1 MQRIQKGKFI
11 MKKAISVLM
20 IAACM
25 LCMVTA
31 CEKKDK
37 KENDTSA
44 AQATETDC
52 TAAERVTT
60 EPEGEITISEMIDQ
74 RIKEEGKIMI
84 YRMRFGPSKTP
95 LEITEDLNVN
105 IISYDGKELID
116 YGNSSNRRGET
127 RLGDI
132 IHNKVDYS
140 TYNIGT
146 YGGNWKRHRY
156 VSGGDEKYVEEE
168 GYVQREITTDDSGN
182 NAQLET
188 LYSYSKGTLYSRDAG
203 SKEWNQTE
211 KEDSLD
217 IVSFGT
223 FERIKLDGKTYM
235 TFCVRDNLDLIE
247 YDIIPDNKF
256 TENKTVV
263 YDTPGTEK
271 TTVNTVDY
279 LKKYQAV
286 PKEELEQM
294 CEEIRMYRDLGANGI
309 VIGALTP
316 DGDLDL
322 DAMRRLMNC
331 AGNMDVTLHR
341 AFDVCRDPKEALEQ
355 AVSLGMNTI
364 LTSGQQNSAVKGA
377 ELLAELQRQAAGRIR
392 IQAGGGIC
400 ADAIRE
406 LYPKTGVTAY
416 HMSGKIELA
425 SPMQYRKENV
435 NMGLPSLSEYTLY
448 RTDVKAVRGARAVL
462 EEL

>member
-1 MQRIQKGKFI
+1 

-37 KENDTSA
+37 KGNDTSA
-44 AQATETDC
+44 VQATETDC
-52 TAAERVTT
+52 TAAELVTT

-84 YRMRFGPSKTP
+84 YRMCIAESNTP
-95 LEITEDLNVN
+95 VEITEDLKVN
-105 IISYDGKELID
+105 IISYDGEKLKSYD
-116 YGNSSNRRGET
+116 NPDDFLMET

-140 TYNIGT
+140 TYIIGA
-146 YGGNWKRHRY
+146 YGGNWKRY
-156 VSGGDEKYVEEE
+156 DNEFGDEKYVEEE

-182 NAQLET
+182 NTQMET
-188 LYSYSKGTLYSRDAG
+188 LYLYSKGTLYSRDAG

-211 KEDSLD
+211 KNDNLPV
-217 IVSFGT
+217 VSFGT

-279 LKKYQAV
+279 LKEYQAV

-294 CEEIRMYRDLGANGI
+294 I
-309 VIGALTP
+309 VFP
-316 DGDLDL
+316 SS
-322 DAMRRLMNC
+322 
-331 AGNMDVTLHR
+331 
-341 AFDVCRDPKEALEQ
+341 K
-355 AVSLGMNTI
+355 
-364 LTSGQQNSAVKGA
+364 KA
-377 ELLAELQRQAAGRIR
+377 ESSQAA
-392 IQAGGGIC
+392 
-400 ADAIRE
+400 D
-406 LYPKTGVTAY
+406 
-416 HMSGKIELA
+416 
-425 SPMQYRKENV
+425 
-435 NMGLPSLSEYTLY
+435 
-448 RTDVKAVRGARAVL
+448 
-462 EEL
+462 

>member
-1 MQRIQKGKFI
+1 
-11 MKKAISVLM
+11 
-20 IAACM
+20 
-25 LCMVTA
+25 
-31 CEKKDK
+31 
-37 KENDTSA
+37 
-44 AQATETDC
+44 
-52 TAAERVTT
+52 
-60 EPEGEITISEMIDQ
+60 
-74 RIKEEGKIMI
+74 MI
-84 YRMRFGPSKTP
+84 YRMHFGPSKTP

-140 TYNIGT
+140 TYNIGA

-182 NAQLET
+182 NAQMET
-188 LYSYSKGTLYSRDAG
+188 LYLYSKGTLYSRDAG
-203 SKEWNQTE
+203 SEVWNQTE

-235 TFCVRDNLDLIE
+235 TFCVRDDLDLIE

-279 LKKYQAV
+279 LKEYQAV
-286 PKEELEQM
+286 PQEELEQM
-294 CEEIRMYRDLGANGI
+294 I
-309 VIGALTP
+309 VFPGSE
-316 DGDLDL
+316 
-322 DAMRRLMNC
+322 
-331 AGNMDVTLHR
+331 
-341 AFDVCRDPKEALEQ
+341 K
-355 AVSLGMNTI
+355 
-364 LTSGQQNSAVKGA
+364 A
-377 ELLAELQRQAAGRIR
+377 ESSQAA
-392 IQAGGGIC
+392 
-400 ADAIRE
+400 D
-406 LYPKTGVTAY
+406 
-416 HMSGKIELA
+416 
-425 SPMQYRKENV
+425 
-435 NMGLPSLSEYTLY
+435 
-448 RTDVKAVRGARAVL
+448 
-462 EEL
+462 

>member
-1 MQRIQKGKFI
+1 

-52 TAAERVTT
+52 TAAELVTT

-84 YRMRFGPSKTP
+84 YRMHFGPSKTP

-105 IISYDGKELID
+105 IISYDGEKLTGYD
-116 YGNSSNRRGET
+116 NPDDFLMET

-140 TYNIGT
+140 TYDIGA
-146 YGGNWKRHRY
+146 YGGSWKRHRR

-188 LYSYSKGTLYSRDAG
+188 LYLYSKGTLYTREEG
-203 SKEWNQTE
+203 SEVWNQTE
-211 KEDSLD
+211 KNDNLP
-217 IVSFGT
+217 VVAFGT

-235 TFCVRDNLDLIE
+235 TFCVRDDLNLIK
-247 YDIIPDNKF
+247 YIIIPDNKF

-263 YDTPGTEK
+263 YDTPGTEG

-279 LKKYQAV
+279 LKEYQAV
-286 PKEELEQM
+286 PQEELEQM
-294 CEEIRMYRDLGANGI
+294 IVFPGSKKEE
-309 VIGALTP
+309 
-316 DGDLDL
+316 
-322 DAMRRLMNC
+322 
-331 AGNMDVTLHR
+331 
-341 AFDVCRDPKEALEQ
+341 
-355 AVSLGMNTI
+355 S
-364 LTSGQQNSAVKGA
+364 S
-377 ELLAELQRQAAGRIR
+377 QAA
-392 IQAGGGIC
+392 
-400 ADAIRE
+400 D
-406 LYPKTGVTAY
+406 
-416 HMSGKIELA
+416 
-425 SPMQYRKENV
+425 
-435 NMGLPSLSEYTLY
+435 
-448 RTDVKAVRGARAVL
+448 
-462 EEL
+462 

>member
-1 MQRIQKGKFI
+1 

-60 EPEGEITISEMIDQ
+60 EPQGEITISEMIDQ
-74 RIKEEGKIMI
+74 RIKEEGKITL
-84 YRMRFGPSKTP
+84 YRMRIAESNSPV
-95 LEITEDLNVN
+95 EITEDLKVK
-105 IISYDGKELID
+105 IISYDGDKLTGYKNPD
-116 YGNSSNRRGET
+116 DFLMET

-140 TYNIGT
+140 TYNIGA
-146 YGGNWKRHRY
+146 YGGSWKRY
-156 VSGGDEKYVEEE
+156 DNEFGDEKYVEEE

-182 NAQLET
+182 NTQMET
-188 LYSYSKGTLYSRDAG
+188 LYLYSKGTLYSRDAG
-203 SKEWNQTE
+203 SEVWNQTE
-211 KEDSLD
+211 KNDNLPV
-217 IVSFGT
+217 VSFGT

-279 LKKYQAV
+279 LKEYQAV
-286 PKEELEQM
+286 PQEELEQM
-294 CEEIRMYRDLGANGI
+294 I
-309 VIGALTP
+309 VFPGS
-316 DGDLDL
+316 
-322 DAMRRLMNC
+322 
-331 AGNMDVTLHR
+331 
-341 AFDVCRDPKEALEQ
+341 K
-355 AVSLGMNTI
+355 
-364 LTSGQQNSAVKGA
+364 KA
-377 ELLAELQRQAAGRIR
+377 ESSQAA
-392 IQAGGGIC
+392 
-400 ADAIRE
+400 D
-406 LYPKTGVTAY
+406 
-416 HMSGKIELA
+416 
-425 SPMQYRKENV
+425 
-435 NMGLPSLSEYTLY
+435 
-448 RTDVKAVRGARAVL
+448 
-462 EEL
+462 

>member
-1 MQRIQKGKFI
+1 

-20 IAACM
+20 VAACM

-31 CEKKDK
+31 CEKKNK

-44 AQATETDC
+44 VQATETDC
-52 TAAERVTT
+52 TAAELVTT

-84 YRMRFGPSKTP
+84 YRMHFGPSKTP

-105 IISYDGKELID
+105 IISYDGEKLTGYD
-116 YGNSSNRRGET
+116 NPDDFLMET

-140 TYNIGT
+140 TYNIGA

-168 GYVQREITTDDSGN
+168 GYVQREITTDDSEN

-188 LYSYSKGTLYSRDAG
+188 LYLYSKGTLYSRDAG

-211 KEDSLD
+211 KNDNLP
-217 IVSFGT
+217 VVLFGT

-247 YDIIPDNKF
+247 YYIIPDNKF

-263 YDTPGTEK
+263 YDTPGTEG

-294 CEEIRMYRDLGANGI
+294 IIFPGSE
-309 VIGALTP
+309 
-316 DGDLDL
+316 
-322 DAMRRLMNC
+322 
-331 AGNMDVTLHR
+331 
-341 AFDVCRDPKEALEQ
+341 K
-355 AVSLGMNTI
+355 
-364 LTSGQQNSAVKGA
+364 A
-377 ELLAELQRQAAGRIR
+377 ESSQAA
-392 IQAGGGIC
+392 
-400 ADAIRE
+400 D
-406 LYPKTGVTAY
+406 
-416 HMSGKIELA
+416 
-425 SPMQYRKENV
+425 
-435 NMGLPSLSEYTLY
+435 
-448 RTDVKAVRGARAVL
+448 
-462 EEL
+462 

>member
-1 MQRIQKGKFI
+1 

-20 IAACM
+20 VAACM

-31 CEKKDK
+31 CEKKNK

-44 AQATETDC
+44 VQATETDC

-84 YRMRFGPSKTP
+84 YRMHFGPSKTP

-105 IISYDGKELID
+105 IISYDGEKLTGYD
-116 YGNSSNRRGET
+116 NPDDFLMET

-211 KEDSLD
+211 KNDNLP
-217 IVSFGT
+217 VVLFGT

-235 TFCVRDNLDLIE
+235 TFCVRNNLDLIE

-279 LKKYQAV
+279 LKEYQAV
-286 PKEELEQM
+286 PQEELEQM
-294 CEEIRMYRDLGANGI
+294 I
-309 VIGALTP
+309 VFPGSE
-316 DGDLDL
+316 
-322 DAMRRLMNC
+322 
-331 AGNMDVTLHR
+331 
-341 AFDVCRDPKEALEQ
+341 K
-355 AVSLGMNTI
+355 
-364 LTSGQQNSAVKGA
+364 A
-377 ELLAELQRQAAGRIR
+377 ESSQAA
-392 IQAGGGIC
+392 
-400 ADAIRE
+400 D
-406 LYPKTGVTAY
+406 
-416 HMSGKIELA
+416 
-425 SPMQYRKENV
+425 
-435 NMGLPSLSEYTLY
+435 
-448 RTDVKAVRGARAVL
+448 
-462 EEL
+462 

>member
-25 LCMVTA
+25 LCMATA

-84 YRMRFGPSKTP
+84 YTMLIGLSETP
-95 LEITEDLNVN
+95 LEITEDSNVN
-105 IISYDGKELID
+105 IISYDGKELIG
-116 YGNSSNRRGET
+116 YRNSSNRRGET

-235 TFCVRDNLDLIE
+235 TFCVRNNLDLIE

-263 YDTPGTEK
+263 YDTPGTEE

-279 LKKYQAV
+279 LKEYQAV

-294 CEEIRMYRDLGANGI
+294 I
-309 VIGALTP
+309 VFPGS
-316 DGDLDL
+316 
-322 DAMRRLMNC
+322 
-331 AGNMDVTLHR
+331 
-341 AFDVCRDPKEALEQ
+341 K
-355 AVSLGMNTI
+355 
-364 LTSGQQNSAVKGA
+364 KA
-377 ELLAELQRQAAGRIR
+377 ESSQAA
-392 IQAGGGIC
+392 
-400 ADAIRE
+400 D
-406 LYPKTGVTAY
+406 
-416 HMSGKIELA
+416 
-425 SPMQYRKENV
+425 
-435 NMGLPSLSEYTLY
+435 
-448 RTDVKAVRGARAVL
+448 
-462 EEL
+462 

>member
-1 MQRIQKGKFI
+1 

-44 AQATETDC
+44 VQATETDC

-60 EPEGEITISEMIDQ
+60 EPEAEITISEMIDQ

-84 YRMRFGPSKTP
+84 YRMHFGPSKTP
-95 LEITEDLNVN
+95 LEITEDSNVN

-116 YGNSSNRRGET
+116 YGNSSNLRGKT

-140 TYNIGT
+140 TYNIGA
-146 YGGNWKRHRY
+146 YGASWKWHDTKY
-156 VSGGDEKYVEEE
+156 GYEKYTAEER
-168 GYVQREITTDDSGN
+168 YVQREITTDDSGN
-182 NAQLET
+182 NTQMET
-188 LYSYSKGTLYSRDAG
+188 LYMYSKGTLYTREEG
-203 SKEWNQTE
+203 SEVWNQTE

-235 TFCVRDNLDLIE
+235 TFCVRDNLNLIE

-263 YDTPGTEK
+263 YDTPGTEG

-279 LKKYQAV
+279 LKEYQAV
-286 PKEELEQM
+286 PQEELEQM
-294 CEEIRMYRDLGANGI
+294 IVFPGSKKEE
-309 VIGALTP
+309 
-316 DGDLDL
+316 
-322 DAMRRLMNC
+322 
-331 AGNMDVTLHR
+331 
-341 AFDVCRDPKEALEQ
+341 
-355 AVSLGMNTI
+355 S
-364 LTSGQQNSAVKGA
+364 S
-377 ELLAELQRQAAGRIR
+377 QAA
-392 IQAGGGIC
+392 
-400 ADAIRE
+400 D
-406 LYPKTGVTAY
+406 
-416 HMSGKIELA
+416 
-425 SPMQYRKENV
+425 
-435 NMGLPSLSEYTLY
+435 
-448 RTDVKAVRGARAVL
+448 
-462 EEL
+462 

>member
-1 MQRIQKGKFI
+1 

-25 LCMVTA
+25 LCMATA

-74 RIKEEGKIMI
+74 RIKEEGKITL
-84 YRMRFGPSKTP
+84 YRMRIAESNSPV
-95 LEITEDLNVN
+95 EITEDLKVK
-105 IISYDGKELID
+105 IISYDGDKLTGYKNPD
-116 YGNSSNRRGET
+116 DFLMET

-140 TYNIGT
+140 AYNIGA
-146 YGGNWKRHRY
+146 YGGNWKRY
-156 VSGGDEKYVEEE
+156 DNEFGDEKYVEEE

-182 NAQLET
+182 NAKLET
-188 LYSYSKGTLYSRDAG
+188 LYSYSKGTLYSRNAG

-211 KEDSLD
+211 KNDNLPV
-217 IVSFGT
+217 VSFGT

-235 TFCVRDNLDLIE
+235 TFCVRNNLDLIE

-286 PKEELEQM
+286 PQEELEQM
-294 CEEIRMYRDLGANGI
+294 IVFPGSEKEEG
-309 VIGALTP
+309 
-316 DGDLDL
+316 
-322 DAMRRLMNC
+322 
-331 AGNMDVTLHR
+331 
-341 AFDVCRDPKEALEQ
+341 
-355 AVSLGMNTI
+355 S
-364 LTSGQQNSAVKGA
+364 
-377 ELLAELQRQAAGRIR
+377 QAA
-392 IQAGGGIC
+392 
-400 ADAIRE
+400 D
-406 LYPKTGVTAY
+406 
-416 HMSGKIELA
+416 
-425 SPMQYRKENV
+425 
-435 NMGLPSLSEYTLY
+435 
-448 RTDVKAVRGARAVL
+448 
-462 EEL
+462 

>member
-1 MQRIQKGKFI
+1 

-52 TAAERVTT
+52 TAAELVTT

-84 YRMRFGPSKTP
+84 YRMHFGPSKTP

-105 IISYDGKELID
+105 IISYDGEKLKGYD
-116 YGNSSNRRGET
+116 NPDDFLMET

-140 TYNIGT
+140 TYSIGA
-146 YGGNWKRHRY
+146 YGGSWKRHRH

-182 NAQLET
+182 NAKLET
-188 LYSYSKGTLYSRDAG
+188 LYSYSKGTLYTREEESE
-203 SKEWNQTE
+203 EWNQTE
-211 KEDSLD
+211 KNDNLP
-217 IVSFGT
+217 VVLFGT

-263 YDTPGTEK
+263 YDTPGTEG

-294 CEEIRMYRDLGANGI
+294 IVFPGSKKEE
-309 VIGALTP
+309 
-316 DGDLDL
+316 
-322 DAMRRLMNC
+322 
-331 AGNMDVTLHR
+331 
-341 AFDVCRDPKEALEQ
+341 
-355 AVSLGMNTI
+355 S
-364 LTSGQQNSAVKGA
+364 S
-377 ELLAELQRQAAGRIR
+377 QAA
-392 IQAGGGIC
+392 
-400 ADAIRE
+400 D
-406 LYPKTGVTAY
+406 
-416 HMSGKIELA
+416 
-425 SPMQYRKENV
+425 
-435 NMGLPSLSEYTLY
+435 
-448 RTDVKAVRGARAVL
+448 
-462 EEL
+462 

>member
-1 MQRIQKGKFI
+1 MQRIRKGKFI

-20 IAACM
+20 VAACM

-31 CEKKDK
+31 CEKKNK

-44 AQATETDC
+44 VQATETDC
-52 TAAERVTT
+52 TAAELVTT

-74 RIKEEGKIMI
+74 SIKEEGKITLYTMLI
-84 YRMRFGPSKTP
+84 GLSETP

-140 TYNIGT
+140 TYDIGA
-146 YGGNWKRHRY
+146 YGGNWKRY
-156 VSGGDEKYVEEE
+156 DNEFGDEKYVEEE
-168 GYVQREITTDDSGN
+168 AYVQPEITTDDSGN
-182 NAQLET
+182 NTQMET
-188 LYSYSKGTLYSRDAG
+188 LYLYSKGTLYSRDAG
-203 SKEWNQTE
+203 SEVWSQTE

-235 TFCVRDNLDLIE
+235 TFCVRDNLNLIK
-247 YDIIPDNKF
+247 YYIIPDNKF

-263 YDTPGTEK
+263 YDTPGTEG

-286 PKEELEQM
+286 PQEELEQM
-294 CEEIRMYRDLGANGI
+294 I
-309 VIGALTP
+309 VFPGSKKA
-316 DGDLDL
+316 
-322 DAMRRLMNC
+322 
-331 AGNMDVTLHR
+331 
-341 AFDVCRDPKEALEQ
+341 E
-355 AVSLGMNTI
+355 SL
-364 LTSGQQNSAVKGA
+364 
-377 ELLAELQRQAAGRIR
+377 QAA
-392 IQAGGGIC
+392 
-400 ADAIRE
+400 D
-406 LYPKTGVTAY
+406 
-416 HMSGKIELA
+416 
-425 SPMQYRKENV
+425 
-435 NMGLPSLSEYTLY
+435 
-448 RTDVKAVRGARAVL
+448 
-462 EEL
+462 

>member
-1 MQRIQKGKFI
+1 

-25 LCMVTA
+25 LCMATA

-84 YRMRFGPSKTP
+84 YRMHFGPSKTP

-140 TYNIGT
+140 TYNIGA
-146 YGGNWKRHRY
+146 YGGNWKRY
-156 VSGGDEKYVEEE
+156 DNEFGDEKYVEEE

-182 NAQLET
+182 NAKLET
-188 LYSYSKGTLYSRDAG
+188 LYSYSKGTLYSRNAG

-211 KEDSLD
+211 KNDNLPV
-217 IVSFGT
+217 VSFGT

-235 TFCVRDNLDLIE
+235 TFCVRNNLDLIE

-263 YDTPGTEK
+263 YDTPGTEE

-286 PKEELEQM
+286 PQEELEQM
-294 CEEIRMYRDLGANGI
+294 I
-309 VIGALTP
+309 VFPGSKKA
-316 DGDLDL
+316 
-322 DAMRRLMNC
+322 
-331 AGNMDVTLHR
+331 
-341 AFDVCRDPKEALEQ
+341 E
-355 AVSLGMNTI
+355 SL
-364 LTSGQQNSAVKGA
+364 
-377 ELLAELQRQAAGRIR
+377 QAA
-392 IQAGGGIC
+392 
-400 ADAIRE
+400 D
-406 LYPKTGVTAY
+406 
-416 HMSGKIELA
+416 
-425 SPMQYRKENV
+425 
-435 NMGLPSLSEYTLY
+435 
-448 RTDVKAVRGARAVL
+448 
-462 EEL
+462 

>member
-1 MQRIQKGKFI
+1 

-31 CEKKDK
+31 CEK

-84 YRMRFGPSKTP
+84 YRMHFGPSKTP
-95 LEITEDLNVN
+95 LEITEDLKVK
-105 IISYDGKELID
+105 IISYDGDKLTGYKNPD
-116 YGNSSNRRGET
+116 DFLMET

-132 IHNKVDYS
+132 IHNTVDYS
-140 TYNIGT
+140 TYNIGA
-146 YGGNWKRHRY
+146 YGGSWKRY
-156 VSGGDEKYVEEE
+156 DNEFGDEKYVEEE

-182 NAQLET
+182 NAKLET
-188 LYSYSKGTLYSRDAG
+188 LYSYSKGTLYTREEG
-203 SKEWNQTE
+203 SEVWNQTE
-211 KEDSLD
+211 KNNNLP
-217 IVSFGT
+217 VVAFGT

-235 TFCVRDNLDLIE
+235 TFCVRDDLNLIK
-247 YDIIPDNKF
+247 YIIIPDNKF

-263 YDTPGTEK
+263 YDTPGTEG

-294 CEEIRMYRDLGANGI
+294 IVFPGSKKEE
-309 VIGALTP
+309 
-316 DGDLDL
+316 
-322 DAMRRLMNC
+322 
-331 AGNMDVTLHR
+331 
-341 AFDVCRDPKEALEQ
+341 
-355 AVSLGMNTI
+355 S
-364 LTSGQQNSAVKGA
+364 S
-377 ELLAELQRQAAGRIR
+377 QAA
-392 IQAGGGIC
+392 
-400 ADAIRE
+400 D
-406 LYPKTGVTAY
+406 
-416 HMSGKIELA
+416 
-425 SPMQYRKENV
+425 
-435 NMGLPSLSEYTLY
+435 
-448 RTDVKAVRGARAVL
+448 
-462 EEL
+462 

>member
-1 MQRIQKGKFI
+1 

-52 TAAERVTT
+52 TAAELVTT

-74 RIKEEGKIMI
+74 RIKEEGKITL
-84 YRMRFGPSKTP
+84 YRMRIAESNSPV
-95 LEITEDLNVN
+95 EITEDLKVK
-105 IISYDGKELID
+105 IISYDGDKLTGYKNPD
-116 YGNSSNRRGET
+116 DFLMET

-140 TYNIGT
+140 TYNIGA
-146 YGGNWKRHRY
+146 YGGNWKRY
-156 VSGGDEKYVEEE
+156 DNEFGDEKYVEEE

-182 NAQLET
+182 NTQMET
-188 LYSYSKGTLYSRDAG
+188 LYSYSKGTLYTREEG
-203 SKEWNQTE
+203 SEVWNQTE

-235 TFCVRDNLDLIE
+235 TFCVRDNLNLIK
-247 YDIIPDNKF
+247 YYIIPDNKF

-263 YDTPGTEK
+263 YDTPGTEE

-286 PKEELEQM
+286 PKEEMEQM
-294 CEEIRMYRDLGANGI
+294 I
-309 VIGALTP
+309 VFT
-316 DGDLDL
+316 
-322 DAMRRLMNC
+322 
-331 AGNMDVTLHR
+331 GNKR
-341 AFDVCRDPKEALEQ
+341 AE
-355 AVSLGMNTI
+355 S
-364 LTSGQQNSAVKGA
+364 S
-377 ELLAELQRQAAGRIR
+377 QAA
-392 IQAGGGIC
+392 
-400 ADAIRE
+400 D
-406 LYPKTGVTAY
+406 
-416 HMSGKIELA
+416 
-425 SPMQYRKENV
+425 
-435 NMGLPSLSEYTLY
+435 
-448 RTDVKAVRGARAVL
+448 
-462 EEL
+462 

>member
-1 MQRIQKGKFI
+1 MQRIQEGKFI

-20 IAACM
+20 VAACM

-52 TAAERVTT
+52 TAAELVTT
-60 EPEGEITISEMIDQ
+60 EPEAEITISEMIDQ

-84 YRMRFGPSKTP
+84 YTMLIGLSETP
-95 LEITEDLNVN
+95 LEITEDSNVN
-105 IISYDGKELID
+105 IISYDGKELIG
-116 YGNSSNRRGET
+116 YRNSSNRRGET

-140 TYNIGT
+140 TYNIGA

-168 GYVQREITTDDSGN
+168 GYVQREITTDDSEN

-188 LYSYSKGTLYSRDAG
+188 LYLYSKGTLYSRDAG

-211 KEDSLD
+211 KNDNLP
-217 IVSFGT
+217 VVLFGT

-235 TFCVRDNLDLIE
+235 TFCVRDNLNLIE

-279 LKKYQAV
+279 LKEYQAV

-294 CEEIRMYRDLGANGI
+294 I
-309 VIGALTP
+309 VFPGS
-316 DGDLDL
+316 
-322 DAMRRLMNC
+322 
-331 AGNMDVTLHR
+331 
-341 AFDVCRDPKEALEQ
+341 K
-355 AVSLGMNTI
+355 
-364 LTSGQQNSAVKGA
+364 KA
-377 ELLAELQRQAAGRIR
+377 ESSQAA
-392 IQAGGGIC
+392 
-400 ADAIRE
+400 D
-406 LYPKTGVTAY
+406 
-416 HMSGKIELA
+416 
-425 SPMQYRKENV
+425 
-435 NMGLPSLSEYTLY
+435 
-448 RTDVKAVRGARAVL
+448 
-462 EEL
+462 

>member
-1 MQRIQKGKFI
+1 

-52 TAAERVTT
+52 TAAELVTT
-60 EPEGEITISEMIDQ
+60 EPQGEITISEMIDQ

-84 YRMRFGPSKTP
+84 YRMHFGPSKTP

-105 IISYDGKELID
+105 IISYDGEKLKGYD
-116 YGNSSNRRGET
+116 NPDDFLMET

-140 TYNIGT
+140 TYSIGA
-146 YGGNWKRHRY
+146 YGGSWKRHRH

-182 NAQLET
+182 NAKLET
-188 LYSYSKGTLYSRDAG
+188 LYSYSKGTLYTREEESE
-203 SKEWNQTE
+203 EWNQTE
-211 KEDSLD
+211 KNDNLP
-217 IVSFGT
+217 VVLFGT

-247 YDIIPDNKF
+247 YYIIPDNKF

-263 YDTPGTEK
+263 YDTPGTEG

-279 LKKYQAV
+279 LKEYQVV

-294 CEEIRMYRDLGANGI
+294 IVFPGSKKEE
-309 VIGALTP
+309 
-316 DGDLDL
+316 
-322 DAMRRLMNC
+322 
-331 AGNMDVTLHR
+331 
-341 AFDVCRDPKEALEQ
+341 
-355 AVSLGMNTI
+355 S
-364 LTSGQQNSAVKGA
+364 S
-377 ELLAELQRQAAGRIR
+377 QAA
-392 IQAGGGIC
+392 
-400 ADAIRE
+400 D
-406 LYPKTGVTAY
+406 
-416 HMSGKIELA
+416 
-425 SPMQYRKENV
+425 
-435 NMGLPSLSEYTLY
+435 
-448 RTDVKAVRGARAVL
+448 
-462 EEL
+462 

>member
-44 AQATETDC
+44 VQATETDC
-52 TAAERVTT
+52 TAAELVTT

-74 RIKEEGKIMI
+74 RIKEEGKITL
-84 YRMRFGPSKTP
+84 YRMRIAESNSPV
-95 LEITEDLNVN
+95 EITEDLKVK
-105 IISYDGKELID
+105 IISYDGDKLTGYKNPD
-116 YGNSSNRRGET
+116 DFLMET

-223 FERIKLDGKTYM
+223 FERLKLDGKTYM

-247 YDIIPDNKF
+247 YYIIPDNKF

-263 YDTPGTEK
+263 YDTPGTEE

-279 LKKYQAV
+279 LKEYQAV
-286 PKEELEQM
+286 PQEELEQM
-294 CEEIRMYRDLGANGI
+294 I
-309 VIGALTP
+309 VFPGS
-316 DGDLDL
+316 
-322 DAMRRLMNC
+322 
-331 AGNMDVTLHR
+331 
-341 AFDVCRDPKEALEQ
+341 K
-355 AVSLGMNTI
+355 
-364 LTSGQQNSAVKGA
+364 KA
-377 ELLAELQRQAAGRIR
+377 ESSQAA
-392 IQAGGGIC
+392 
-400 ADAIRE
+400 D
-406 LYPKTGVTAY
+406 
-416 HMSGKIELA
+416 
-425 SPMQYRKENV
+425 
-435 NMGLPSLSEYTLY
+435 
-448 RTDVKAVRGARAVL
+448 
-462 EEL
+462 

>member
-1 MQRIQKGKFI
+1 M
-11 MKKAISVLM
+11 
-20 IAACM
+20 
-25 LCMVTA
+25 
-31 CEKKDK
+31 
-37 KENDTSA
+37 
-44 AQATETDC
+44 
-52 TAAERVTT
+52 TT
-60 EPEGEITISEMIDQ
+60 EPQGEITISEMIDQ

-84 YRMRFGPSKTP
+84 YRMHFGPSKTP

-116 YGNSSNRRGET
+116 YGNSSNLRGKT

-140 TYNIGT
+140 TYNIGA
-146 YGGNWKRHRY
+146 YGASWKWHDTKY
-156 VSGGDEKYVEEE
+156 GYEKYTAEER
-168 GYVQREITTDDSGN
+168 YVQREITTDDSGN

-247 YDIIPDNKF
+247 YYIIPDNKF

-286 PKEELEQM
+286 PQEELEQM
-294 CEEIRMYRDLGANGI
+294 I
-309 VIGALTP
+309 VFPGS
-316 DGDLDL
+316 
-322 DAMRRLMNC
+322 
-331 AGNMDVTLHR
+331 
-341 AFDVCRDPKEALEQ
+341 K
-355 AVSLGMNTI
+355 
-364 LTSGQQNSAVKGA
+364 KA
-377 ELLAELQRQAAGRIR
+377 ESSQAA
-392 IQAGGGIC
+392 
-400 ADAIRE
+400 D
-406 LYPKTGVTAY
+406 
-416 HMSGKIELA
+416 
-425 SPMQYRKENV
+425 
-435 NMGLPSLSEYTLY
+435 
-448 RTDVKAVRGARAVL
+448 
-462 EEL
+462 

>member
-1 MQRIQKGKFI
+1 

-20 IAACM
+20 VAACM

-52 TAAERVTT
+52 TAAELVTT

-84 YRMRFGPSKTP
+84 YTMLIGLSETP
-95 LEITEDLNVN
+95 LEITEDSNVN
-105 IISYDGKELID
+105 IISYDGKELIG
-116 YGNSSNRRGET
+116 YRNSSNRRGET

-203 SKEWNQTE
+203 SKEWNKTE

-279 LKKYQAV
+279 LKEYQAV
-286 PKEELEQM
+286 PQEELEQM
-294 CEEIRMYRDLGANGI
+294 IVFPGSKKEE
-309 VIGALTP
+309 
-316 DGDLDL
+316 
-322 DAMRRLMNC
+322 
-331 AGNMDVTLHR
+331 
-341 AFDVCRDPKEALEQ
+341 
-355 AVSLGMNTI
+355 S
-364 LTSGQQNSAVKGA
+364 S
-377 ELLAELQRQAAGRIR
+377 QAA
-392 IQAGGGIC
+392 
-400 ADAIRE
+400 D
-406 LYPKTGVTAY
+406 
-416 HMSGKIELA
+416 
-425 SPMQYRKENV
+425 
-435 NMGLPSLSEYTLY
+435 
-448 RTDVKAVRGARAVL
+448 
-462 EEL
+462 

>member
-1 MQRIQKGKFI
+1 

-52 TAAERVTT
+52 TAAELVTT

-84 YRMRFGPSKTP
+84 YRMCIAESNTP
-95 LEITEDLNVN
+95 VEITEDLKVN
-105 IISYDGKELID
+105 IISYDGEKLKGYD
-116 YGNSSNRRGET
+116 NPDDFLMET

-140 TYNIGT
+140 TYDIGA
-146 YGGNWKRHRY
+146 YGASWNCHDTKYGY
-156 VSGGDEKYVEEE
+156 EKYTAEER
-168 GYVQREITTDDSGN
+168 YVQREITTDDSGN
-182 NAQLET
+182 NARLET
-188 LYSYSKGTLYSRDAG
+188 LYSYSKGTLYTREEES
-203 SKEWNQTE
+203 EIWNQTE
-211 KEDSLD
+211 KEESQD

-235 TFCVRDNLDLIE
+235 TFCVRDNLNLIK
-247 YDIIPDNKF
+247 YYIIPDNKF

-263 YDTPGTEK
+263 YDTPGSEG

-294 CEEIRMYRDLGANGI
+294 IIFPGSE
-309 VIGALTP
+309 
-316 DGDLDL
+316 
-322 DAMRRLMNC
+322 
-331 AGNMDVTLHR
+331 
-341 AFDVCRDPKEALEQ
+341 K
-355 AVSLGMNTI
+355 
-364 LTSGQQNSAVKGA
+364 A
-377 ELLAELQRQAAGRIR
+377 ESSQAA
-392 IQAGGGIC
+392 
-400 ADAIRE
+400 D
-406 LYPKTGVTAY
+406 
-416 HMSGKIELA
+416 
-425 SPMQYRKENV
+425 
-435 NMGLPSLSEYTLY
+435 
-448 RTDVKAVRGARAVL
+448 
-462 EEL
+462 

>member
-1 MQRIQKGKFI
+1 

-20 IAACM
+20 VAACM

-31 CEKKDK
+31 CEKKNK

-44 AQATETDC
+44 VQATETDC
-52 TAAERVTT
+52 TAAELVIT

-84 YRMRFGPSKTP
+84 YRMHFGPSKTP

-116 YGNSSNRRGET
+116 YGNSSNRRGKT

-140 TYNIGT
+140 TYDIGA
-146 YGGNWKRHRY
+146 YGASWKWHDTKY
-156 VSGGDEKYVEEE
+156 GYEKYTAEER
-168 GYVQREITTDDSGN
+168 YVQRKITTDDSGN
-182 NAQLET
+182 NARLET
-188 LYSYSKGTLYSRDAG
+188 LYSYSKGTLYTREEES
-203 SKEWNQTE
+203 EIWNQTE
-211 KEDSLD
+211 KEESQD

-235 TFCVRDNLDLIE
+235 TFCVRDNLNLIE

-263 YDTPGTEK
+263 YDTPGTEG
-271 TTVNTVDY
+271 TTVNTVGY

-294 CEEIRMYRDLGANGI
+294 IVFPGSKKEE
-309 VIGALTP
+309 
-316 DGDLDL
+316 
-322 DAMRRLMNC
+322 
-331 AGNMDVTLHR
+331 
-341 AFDVCRDPKEALEQ
+341 
-355 AVSLGMNTI
+355 S
-364 LTSGQQNSAVKGA
+364 S
-377 ELLAELQRQAAGRIR
+377 QAA
-392 IQAGGGIC
+392 
-400 ADAIRE
+400 D
-406 LYPKTGVTAY
+406 
-416 HMSGKIELA
+416 
-425 SPMQYRKENV
+425 
-435 NMGLPSLSEYTLY
+435 
-448 RTDVKAVRGARAVL
+448 
-462 EEL
+462 

>member
-1 MQRIQKGKFI
+1 MQRIQEGKFI

-20 IAACM
+20 VAACM

-31 CEKKDK
+31 CEKKNK

-44 AQATETDC
+44 VQATETDC
-52 TAAERVTT
+52 TAAELVTT

-84 YRMRFGPSKTP
+84 YTMLIGLSETP

-105 IISYDGKELID
+105 IISYDGKELIG
-116 YGNSSNRRGET
+116 YRNSSNRRGET

-235 TFCVRDNLDLIE
+235 TFCVRDNLNLIE
-247 YDIIPDNKF
+247 YDIIPDNKY

-263 YDTPGTEK
+263 YDTPGTEE

-279 LKKYQAV
+279 LKEYQAV

-294 CEEIRMYRDLGANGI
+294 I
-309 VIGALTP
+309 VFPGS
-316 DGDLDL
+316 
-322 DAMRRLMNC
+322 
-331 AGNMDVTLHR
+331 
-341 AFDVCRDPKEALEQ
+341 K
-355 AVSLGMNTI
+355 
-364 LTSGQQNSAVKGA
+364 KA
-377 ELLAELQRQAAGRIR
+377 ESSQAA
-392 IQAGGGIC
+392 
-400 ADAIRE
+400 D
-406 LYPKTGVTAY
+406 
-416 HMSGKIELA
+416 
-425 SPMQYRKENV
+425 
-435 NMGLPSLSEYTLY
+435 
-448 RTDVKAVRGARAVL
+448 
-462 EEL
+462 

>member
-1 MQRIQKGKFI
+1 

-20 IAACM
+20 VAACM

-52 TAAERVTT
+52 TAAELVTT

-84 YRMRFGPSKTP
+84 YTMLIGLSETP
-95 LEITEDLNVN
+95 LEITEDSNVN
-105 IISYDGKELID
+105 IISYDGKELIG
-116 YGNSSNRRGET
+116 YRNSSNRRGET

-203 SKEWNQTE
+203 SKEWNKTE

-286 PKEELEQM
+286 PQEELEQM
-294 CEEIRMYRDLGANGI
+294 IVFPGSKKEE
-309 VIGALTP
+309 
-316 DGDLDL
+316 
-322 DAMRRLMNC
+322 
-331 AGNMDVTLHR
+331 
-341 AFDVCRDPKEALEQ
+341 
-355 AVSLGMNTI
+355 S
-364 LTSGQQNSAVKGA
+364 S
-377 ELLAELQRQAAGRIR
+377 QAA
-392 IQAGGGIC
+392 
-400 ADAIRE
+400 D
-406 LYPKTGVTAY
+406 
-416 HMSGKIELA
+416 
-425 SPMQYRKENV
+425 
-435 NMGLPSLSEYTLY
+435 
-448 RTDVKAVRGARAVL
+448 
-462 EEL
+462 

>member
-20 IAACM
+20 VAACM

-52 TAAERVTT
+52 TAVERVTT

-84 YRMRFGPSKTP
+84 YRMHFGPSKTP

-116 YGNSSNRRGET
+116 YGNSSNRRGKT

-140 TYNIGT
+140 TYDIGA
-146 YGGNWKRHRY
+146 YGASWKWHDTKY
-156 VSGGDEKYVEEE
+156 GYEKYTAEER
-168 GYVQREITTDDSGN
+168 YVQREITTDDSGN
-182 NAQLET
+182 NARLET
-188 LYSYSKGTLYSRDAG
+188 LYSYSKGTLYTREEES
-203 SKEWNQTE
+203 EIWNQTE
-211 KEDSLD
+211 KEESQD

-279 LKKYQAV
+279 LKEYQAV
-286 PKEELEQM
+286 PQEELEQM
-294 CEEIRMYRDLGANGI
+294 I
-309 VIGALTP
+309 VFPGS
-316 DGDLDL
+316 
-322 DAMRRLMNC
+322 
-331 AGNMDVTLHR
+331 
-341 AFDVCRDPKEALEQ
+341 K
-355 AVSLGMNTI
+355 
-364 LTSGQQNSAVKGA
+364 KA
-377 ELLAELQRQAAGRIR
+377 ESSQAA
-392 IQAGGGIC
+392 
-400 ADAIRE
+400 D
-406 LYPKTGVTAY
+406 
-416 HMSGKIELA
+416 
-425 SPMQYRKENV
+425 
-435 NMGLPSLSEYTLY
+435 
-448 RTDVKAVRGARAVL
+448 
-462 EEL
+462 